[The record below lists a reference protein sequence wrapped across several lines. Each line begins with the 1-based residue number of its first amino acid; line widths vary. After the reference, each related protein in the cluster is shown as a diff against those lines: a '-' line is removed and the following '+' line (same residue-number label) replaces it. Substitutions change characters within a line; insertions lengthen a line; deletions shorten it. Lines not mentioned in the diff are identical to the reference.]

1 MSLTDVLL
9 LAIAGLAAGAINAAV
24 GSGSLITYP
33 ALLSLGIPPVIA
45 NGTNCLGVVPG
56 AIAGAWAY
64 RDRLDGM
71 WREEKGRIIAVAFGA
86 VVGALLV
93 VVLPSE
99 VFDVVVPWLILSACV
114 VVAIQPLIV
123 RALKPQRRS
132 ARVANTTIGGIGIYG
147 GYFGAGQGIGYL
159 AALTLLDGDDVQ
171 QANGGKNV
179 LAAASNGAA
188 AAVFALA
195 GMVLWLPAL
204 VICCGSLV
212 GGFIGGSLAKKL
224 PVWALR
230 AVVVIVG
237 LYAVLISFR
246 SLFG

>member
-1 MSLTDVLL
+1 MSFTDVLL
-9 LAIAGLAAGAINAAV
+9 LAVAGVAAGAINAAV

-64 RDRLDGM
+64 RDRIDGM
-71 WREEKGRIIAVAFGA
+71 WRDEKGRIIAVAVGA
-86 VVGALLV
+86 VLGAFLV
-93 VVLPSE
+93 VILPSE
-99 VFDVVVPWLILSACV
+99 VFDVLVPWLILSACV
-114 VVAIQPLIV
+114 VVAVQPLIV
-123 RALKPQRRS
+123 RALKPKRRS
-132 ARVANTTIGGIGIYG
+132 ARVANATIGGIGIYG
-147 GYFGAGQGIGYL
+147 GYFGAGQGIAYL
-159 AALTLLDGDDVQ
+159 AALTLLDGDNVQ
-171 QANGGKNV
+171 EANGGKNV

-195 GMVLWLPAL
+195 GMVLWVPAL

-212 GGFIGGSLAKKL
+212 GGFIGGSFARRL
-224 PVWALR
+224 PVWVLR
-230 AVVVIVG
+230 TIVVLVG

-246 SLFG
+246 SLLG